1 MLRCTIF
8 IIKNCKYLYH
18 NAQKKLFFCF
28 KLCIIDKERIVKF
41 MIQNINTIITSPSK
55 SQNVSN
61 PKSLCDRI
69 EHYLNEIFER
79 ELHEKG
85 SILVSYS
92 PFVIKKIAGY
102 LSGKI
107 KMPASIGIAGETA
120 SGKSTITMD
129 LIDTIESFATEF
141 NIEDVITRVNTDDY
155 YYDRSEMVKAA
166 GSFAEFAKNYDL
178 DVPQALELELM
189 SKHIKELLTGKS
201 TYLPKYDMSGTA
213 IRHDNYTLAKP
224 SKVIISEGLFTL
236 TEKVRDAFNFKI
248 YVDIA
253 EDIKR
258 ERFFVRAAE
267 RGLGD
272 SAEHIYKNAN
282 EKAEVHIRPC
292 KKNADI
298 VLSGSADRIK
308 YKNFLNKIIGIV
320 HELYFMEE
328 V

>member
-1 MLRCTIF
+1 MLNISNKTL
-8 IIKNCKYLYH
+8 KNP
-18 NAQKKLFFCF
+18 F
-28 KLCIIDKERIVKF
+28 
-41 MIQNINTIITSPSK
+41 K
-55 SQNVSN
+55 SQLSITN
-61 PKSLCDRI
+61 PTSISDSI
-69 EHYLNEIFER
+69 ERYLTNIFENEIAQT
-79 ELHEKG
+79 G
-85 SILVSYS
+85 SILVSYN
-92 PFVIKKIAGY
+92 PFVIKKITGY

-141 NIEDVITRVNTDDY
+141 NIEDAITRVNTDDY
-155 YYDRSEMVKAA
+155 YYDRSDMVKAA

-189 SKHIKELLTGKS
+189 HKHIKELLSGKT

-236 TEKVRDAFNFKI
+236 TEKVRDAFDFKI

-253 EDIKR
+253 EDIKK
-258 ERFFVRAAE
+258 ERFFVRANE

-272 SAEHIYKNAN
+272 SAEHIYANAN
-282 EKAEVHIRPC
+282 EKAEIYIRPC
-292 KKNADI
+292 QAKADI

-320 HELYFMEE
+320 QELYL
-328 V
+328 

>member
-1 MLRCTIF
+1 ML
-8 IIKNCKYLYH
+8 
-18 NAQKKLFFCF
+18 
-28 KLCIIDKERIVKF
+28 
-41 MIQNINTIITSPSK
+41 QNIINTTKTK
-55 SQNVSN
+55 STEAQFVTTPNKV
-61 PKSLCDRI
+61 CDELEI
-69 EHYLNEIFER
+69 YLSRIFEK
-79 ELHEKG
+79 ELNTPN
-85 SILVSYS
+85 SVILAYN

-120 SGKSTITMD
+120 SGKSTITKD

-141 NIEDVITRVNTDDY
+141 GLEDAITRVNTDDY

-166 GSFAEFAKNYDL
+166 GSFSEFAKNYDL
-178 DVPQALELELM
+178 DVPEALELELM
-189 SKHIKELLTGKS
+189 SKHIKELLAGKS

-248 YVDIA
+248 YVDIS
-253 EDIKR
+253 EKTKK
-258 ERFFVRAAE
+258 ERFFVRAIE

-272 SAEHIYKNAN
+272 SAEHIYANAN
-282 EKAEVHIRPC
+282 EKAEVYIRPC
-292 KKNADI
+292 KDNADI
-298 VLSGSADRIK
+298 VLSGAADRIL

-320 HELYFMEE
+320 QELYFSEI
-328 V
+328 

>member
-1 MLRCTIF
+1 
-8 IIKNCKYLYH
+8 
-18 NAQKKLFFCF
+18 
-28 KLCIIDKERIVKF
+28 
-41 MIQNINTIITSPSK
+41 MIQNLSDTNLKSSFRAQPSVTRPTSV
-55 SQNVSN
+55 N
-61 PKSLCDRI
+61 DEI
-69 EHYLNEIFER
+69 ERYLTHIFEK
-79 ELHEKG
+79 ELAETG
-85 SILVSYS
+85 SILVSYN

-102 LSGKI
+102 LSGRI

-120 SGKSTITMD
+120 SGKSTITLD

-141 NIEDVITRVNTDDY
+141 NIEDAITRVNTDDY

-189 SKHIKELLTGKS
+189 SKHIKELLSGKS

-236 TEKVRDAFNFKI
+236 TDKIRDAFDFKI

-253 EDIKR
+253 EDIKK
-258 ERFFVRAAE
+258 ERFFVRAKE

-272 SAEHIYKNAN
+272 SAEHIYTNAN
-282 EKAEVHIRPC
+282 EKAEVYIRPC
-292 KKNADI
+292 KEKADI

-320 HELYFMEE
+320 QELYLD
-328 V
+328 

>member
-1 MLRCTIF
+1 MLNISNLKANSPLKS
-8 IIKNCKYLYH
+8 KNVTQPISINDEIERYLT
-18 NAQKKLFFCF
+18 N
-28 KLCIIDKERIVKF
+28 
-41 MIQNINTIITSPSK
+41 
-55 SQNVSN
+55 
-61 PKSLCDRI
+61 
-69 EHYLNEIFER
+69 IFEK
-79 ELHEKG
+79 EMAEKG
-85 SILVSYS
+85 SILVSYNS
-92 PFVIKKIAGY
+92 FVIKKIAGY
-102 LSGKI
+102 LSGRI

-141 NIEDVITRVNTDDY
+141 NIEDAITRVNTDDY

-189 SKHIKELLTGKS
+189 SKHIKELLSGKS

-213 IRHDNYTLAKP
+213 IRHDNFTLAKP

-236 TEKVRDAFNFKI
+236 TDKVRDAFDFKI
-248 YVDIA
+248 YVDID
-253 EDIKR
+253 EDIKK
-258 ERFFVRAAE
+258 ERFFVRAKE

-272 SAEHIYKNAN
+272 SAEHIYENAN

-292 KKNADI
+292 KSKADI

-320 HELYFMEE
+320 QELYLS
-328 V
+328 